1 MKSVRTIIAATAV
14 FAAALPLCAIH
25 ARAQNL
31 TTVLSDL
38 DAASKR
44 FESVQANVQY
54 DIYTRVVHDDS
65 LQTGSLYVARA
76 GSGYAMG
83 AVVYDLGPNGKAA
96 STPSKIVTFDGSAL
110 RMYTPGTRQ
119 VDLFKA
125 GANQARYE
133 TFLTLGFGG
142 SGKDLEKGWTITD
155 QGPQTLNDGTAA
167 IKTEKLDLVSKDPEV
182 KKMFSHVTIW
192 IDPVRGIS
200 LKQIFFAPNG
210 DSRTATYSHI
220 KLDGHVDKK
229 PYAIPHDATVIA
241 H

>member
-1 MKSVRTIIAATAV
+1 MKPYRTTIAAIAIL
-14 FAAALPLCAIH
+14 AAALPLFASH
-25 ARAQNL
+25 ADAQNL
-31 TTVLSDL
+31 STVLSEM

-83 AVVYDLGPNGKAA
+83 AVVYDLGPGGKAA
-96 STPSKIVTFDGSAL
+96 STPSKVVTLEGSTL

-133 TFLTLGFGG
+133 SFLTLGFGG
-142 SGKDLEKGWTITD
+142 SGTDLQKGWTITD
-155 QGPQTLNDGTAA
+155 QGPQTLPDGSAQV
-167 IKTEKLDLVSKDPEV
+167 KTEKLDLVSKDPEV

-192 IDPVRGIS
+192 IDPARGIS

-220 KLDGHVDKK
+220 KLDGRVDKK